1 MKRIVVRHVRSSQRG
16 AASSPI
22 RQAGAGPADGVVI
35 RQFDPTMLELGDL
48 SAPCQE
54 KEAIVAVFDLTG
66 FTTFCNQV
74 DAYLAIPR
82 FLSDF
87 LEWFFTSIRQRI
99 TGKDLNGDKALF
111 AELPMMV
118 KFLGDGLLVLWNAR
132 RMGEDQVC
140 RIAAGLFDITRAY
153 RRDFYPRMSM
163 AVDKPPAVLRCGV
176 ARGKVFSVGGGRDYV
191 GHCMNHASRLA
202 HLGLSFCFP
211 HRGFQI
217 REHLPPQYLQLF
229 APRMVSVRGVG
240 ENDLVWVVKEELER
254 MPPENRVIFRNPASV
269 RV

>member
-1 MKRIVVRHVRSSQRG
+1 MKRIVVRRVRSSQPG
-16 AASSPI
+16 AAASPV
-22 RQAGAGPADGVVI
+22 RQAGAGLVDGIVI

-87 LEWFFTSIRQRI
+87 LDWIFSSIRQRI
-99 TGKDLNGDKALF
+99 TGKDFKGGNALF

-132 RMGEDQVC
+132 RMVEDQVC
-140 RIAAGLFDITRAY
+140 GITAGLFDITRAY
-153 RRDFYPRMSM
+153 RREFYPRMSM
-163 AVDKPPAVLRCGV
+163 IVDKPPAVLRCGV
-176 ARGKVFSVGGGRDYV
+176 ARGKVFSVGGGKDYV
-191 GHCMNHASRLA
+191 GHCVNHASRLS

-211 HRGFQI
+211 HRGFQV
-217 REHLPPQYLQLF
+217 REHLPPQYLHILV
-229 APRMVSVRGVG
+229 PKVVSIRGVG
-240 ENDLVWVVKEELER
+240 DNELVWVIREEFEK
-254 MPPENRVIFRNPASV
+254 MPPENKVMFRNPVNV